1 MDEPQEPK
9 EPYEAPEVVKVNLV
23 RDELAVT
30 GCKSNSAAGR
40 FGPCLGRGLIGA
52 CRDAGS

>member
-1 MDEPQEPK
+1 MDEPNDPK
-9 EPYEAPEVVKVNLV
+9 EPYDPPEIVKVNLV

-30 GCKSNSAAGR
+30 GCKSSSSAGR

-52 CRDAGS
+52 CRSAGS